1 MSHLWCCSVCG
12 RQYRPDRVRYVCA
25 CPAAGRLELRLDR
38 TTVPSSPA
46 RAVTLGER
54 SLWRYAALLPLGPA
68 DDGVALLRDKFP
80 AGWTTLHRAER
91 LGASLGITELW
102 IKDEFGNPTGSLKD
116 RASAVVVAS
125 AVHLGQRVLATASS
139 GNAATALAAAAASAG
154 MSSVVFVP
162 ARASA
167 DRVRRLA
174 ELGAH
179 VLVVDG
185 DYDTAV
191 RLSLA
196 ACDRW
201 GWYCRTTAVNP
212 YTTQGKKTAGL
223 EIAEQLG
230 WQAPDVLVVPVGD
243 GNILVGLYHGLRDA
257 YRLGW
262 IDRLPRLIAVQAE
275 GAPAV
280 YRAWASGAADVTAA
294 PADTVAGGIAVGF
307 PLDGAR
313 AVAAVRETGGA
324 VVTVSDKEIL
334 AAVRTVG
341 RLEGIR
347 AEPSSATAVAALAGL
362 VSGGLI
368 RTRDRVVVVNTG
380 DGTPPVGGTRSG
392 AGGVRI
398 PPVLDAVR
406 AALART
412 DLVDGEPSP
421 TRRLAGIVAGWLS

>member
-1 MSHLWCCSVCG
+1 MHTWCCSACG
-12 RQYRPDRVRYVCA
+12 RRYRPDRVRYVCS
-25 CPAAGRLELRLDR
+25 CPAAGRLELALDPAS
-38 TTVPSSPA
+38 VPT
-46 RAVTLGER
+46 VTLGER
-54 SLWRYAALLPLGPA
+54 SLWRYVSLLPLAPA
-68 DDGVALLRDKFP
+68 DAGVRLVRERFP

-91 LGASLGITELW
+91 LAAFLGISELW

-125 AVHLGQRVLATASS
+125 ALRLGQRVIATASS
-139 GNAATALAAAAASAG
+139 GNAATALAAAAAAVG
-154 MSSVVFVP
+154 MASVVFVP

-167 DRVRRLA
+167 DRVRRLS

-179 VLVVDG
+179 VLVVEG
-185 DYDTAV
+185 DYDAAV

-201 GWYCRTTAVNP
+201 GWYCRTTAINP

-230 WQAPDVLVVPVGD
+230 WQAPDVLVAPVGD
-243 GNILVGLYHGLRDA
+243 GNILVGLYQGFRDA
-257 YRLGW
+257 FRLGW
-262 IDRLPRLIAVQAE
+262 IERLPRIVGVQAD

-280 YRAWASGAADVTAA
+280 YRAWSSGADQVTTA
-294 PADTVAGGIAVGF
+294 PADTVAGGIAVGY

-313 AVAAVRETGGA
+313 AVAAVRATGGV
-324 VVTVSDKEIL
+324 VVTVPDKEIL

-341 RLEGIR
+341 RLEGVR
-347 AEPSSATAVAALAGL
+347 AEPSSATAVAALPGL

-368 RTRDRVVVVNTG
+368 RAGERVVVVNTG
-380 DGTPPVGGTRSG
+380 DGTPPVGATNSG

-398 PPVLDAVR
+398 PPLLDAVR
-406 AALART
+406 AALVRT
-412 DLVDGEPSP
+412 DLVAGEPSA
-421 TRRLAGIVAGWLS
+421 TSLAGILAG